1 MIALLKGSLAEKSP
15 GVVIID
21 VSGVGY
27 EVHIP
32 LSAFYDLPDEGG
44 EVRLHIHTH
53 VREDAIS
60 LFGFVNPREKAL
72 FLLLLG
78 ISGVGPKVALGIL
91 SGLPYDS
98 LVSAISSGDEKLVST
113 IPGVGKKTAARIVL
127 ELKEKLEALD
137 VKPVAGGLP
146 GGAGAP
152 AEQAEAVS
160 ALVNLGYK
168 KPAAEQ
174 AVGEACKESESTP
187 AVEDIIRKSLK
198 LLSRQ

>member
-1 MIALLKGSLAEKSP
+1 MIALLTGTLAEKSP
-15 GVVIID
+15 GIAVID

-32 LSAFYDLPDEGG
+32 LPTYDRLPDEGG

-53 VREDAIS
+53 VREFAIS
-60 LFGFVNPREKAL
+60 LFGFSNPREKVL

-98 LVSAISSGDEKLVST
+98 LVGAISSGDEKLVST

-127 ELKEKLEALD
+127 ELKEKLEGMGIEPSGYA
-137 VKPVAGGLP
+137 AMGGGP
-146 GGAGAP
+146 GGP
-152 AEQAEAVS
+152 ERSEAVS

-174 AVGEACKESESTP
+174 AVSRICKGSDSIP
-187 AVEDIIRKSLK
+187 PVEDIIRKALK
-198 LLSRQ
+198 SLSR